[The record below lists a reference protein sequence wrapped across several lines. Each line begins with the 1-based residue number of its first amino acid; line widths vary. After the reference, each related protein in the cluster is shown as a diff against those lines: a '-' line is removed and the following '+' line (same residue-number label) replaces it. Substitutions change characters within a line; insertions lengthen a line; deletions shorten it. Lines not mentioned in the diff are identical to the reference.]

1 MISSDIS
8 TCHKK
13 AGIKQIINH
22 LKKKMVRHTLDKILY
37 WRSKRV
43 SNNTFLILASVIV
56 GLVSS
61 IAALLLK
68 ISVHLLHFIPEYFK
82 QMGTSNLWLFVFPIT
97 GILITILVV
106 KFIFSDKLEKGLG
119 RILYAISHKT
129 SKIEISNT
137 YSHIITSGITVG
149 LGGSAGLEAPIAITG
164 SAIGSNIAVLL
175 NLGHKERALLL
186 ACGAA
191 SGIAAVFNSPIAGVI
206 FALEVLLVDF
216 SIPAFI
222 PLLISTATATIV
234 SKTLYSGQLF
244 YLISNQWYF
253 HAIPYYILLGVICGL
268 LSAYM
273 KKTTL
278 FIEGYFHDKKY
289 LFYKRLGGLIL
300 LGSLIFLIPPLFGD
314 GYTSIEAILKGE
326 YSKILDY
333 SILKHLSNN
342 AWILLLCT
350 CGIIFFKVIAS
361 SLTIGIGG
369 NGGIFAPSLYTGAFT
384 GFGLSYFINT
394 TGIANLNVSNFI
406 VVGMAGILSGVV
418 HAPLTAIFL
427 IAEITGGYV
436 LFVPL
441 MIVSAMAYFITRIFE
456 PHSVYTKKLAEMG
469 YLLSNDKDEN
479 VLTSLKLEDL
489 IEKNYVVLRPEDSLS
504 NLISAFTESTKSVFP
519 VVGIN
524 SELIGVV
531 FLDKVKNLLFK
542 EELYEKLKIGT
553 LTEKIITI
561 DINEKMNSVMVKFE
575 QTNLWTIP
583 VIENKKYIGFIS
595 RSNILTYYR
604 RTLKKSNSLF

>member
-1 MISSDIS
+1 LPI
-8 TCHKK
+8 
-13 AGIKQIINH
+13 QITNTFFKV
-22 LKKKMVRHTLDKILY
+22 LNKVLY
-37 WRSKRV
+37 WRNRHI
-43 SNNTFLILASVIV
+43 SNNTFLILASIIV
-56 GLVSS
+56 GFISAV
-61 IAALLLK
+61 AALLLK
-68 ISVHLLHFIPEYFK
+68 ICVHLLHFIPEYFK
-82 QMGTSNLWLFVFPIT
+82 HKNTGNFWLFIFPIT
-97 GILITILVV
+97 GVLLAILVV
-106 KFIFSDKLEKGLG
+106 KYLFKDKLEKGLG
-119 RILYAISHKT
+119 KILFAISHKT

-137 YSHIITSGITVG
+137 YSHLITSGITVG

-164 SAIGSNIAVLL
+164 SAIGSNVARIL
-175 NLGHKERALLL
+175 NVGHKEQALLL

-222 PLLISTATATIV
+222 PLLIATATATIV

-268 LSAYM
+268 LSVYM

-278 FIEGYFHDKKY
+278 FIEGYFHHKKN
-289 LFYKRLGGLIL
+289 LFFKRLFGLIA
-300 LGSLIFLIPPLFGD
+300 LGTIIFLIPPLFGD
-314 GYTSIEAILKGE
+314 GYGSIEAILKGD
-326 YSKILDY
+326 YTKIMDN
-333 SILKHLSNN
+333 SILTHLSNN
-342 AWILLLCT
+342 AWAIMLCT

-361 SLTIGIGG
+361 SLTIGVGG

-384 GFGLSYFINT
+384 GFGLAYFINT
-394 TGIANLNVSNFI
+394 TGISKLNVSNFI

-469 YLLSNDKDEN
+469 HLLSNDKDEN
-479 VLTSLKLEDL
+479 VLTSLNIDDL
-489 IEKNYVVLRPEDSLS
+489 IEKNYIVLKPEDEFKKLVA
-504 NLISAFTESTKSVFP
+504 AFTESTKSVFP
-519 VVGIN
+519 VVGAN

-542 EELYEKLKIGT
+542 QDQYESLKIGT

-561 DINEKMNSVMVKFE
+561 DSKEKMNSVMVKFE
-575 QTNLWTIP
+575 QTNLWAIP
-583 VIENKKYIGFIS
+583 VIDNKKYIGFIS
-595 RSNILTYYR
+595 RSNILTFYR

>member
-1 MISSDIS
+1 MFN
-8 TCHKK
+8 KLL
-13 AGIKQIINH
+13 N
-22 LKKKMVRHTLDKILY
+22 KILL
-37 WRSKRV
+37 WRSRNI
-43 SNNTFLILASVIV
+43 SNNTFLIASSIIV
-56 GLVSS
+56 GLISS
-61 IAALLLK
+61 FAALLLK
-68 ISVHLLHFIPEYFK
+68 VSVHFLQSIPEYFK
-82 QMGTSNLWLFVFPIT
+82 EQGTNNLWLFIFPII
-97 GILITILVV
+97 GVLSAIVVV
-106 KFIFSDKLEKGLG
+106 KFVFKDKLEKGLG
-119 RILYAISHKT
+119 KILYAISHKT
-129 SKIEISNT
+129 SRIETSNT
-137 YSHIITSGITVG
+137 YSHLITSGITVG

-206 FALEVLLVDF
+206 FSLEVLLVDF
-216 SIPAFI
+216 SIPSFI

-253 HAIPYYILLGVICGL
+253 HAIPYYILLGIICGL

-278 FIEGYFHDKKY
+278 FIEGYFHEKKH
-289 LFYKRLGGLIL
+289 LFYKRLFGLIL
-300 LGSLIFLIPPLFGD
+300 LGALIFLIPPLFGD

-326 YSKILDY
+326 YSEIFDN
-333 SILKHLSNN
+333 SILKHLSGNT
-342 AWILLLCT
+342 WVLLLCT

-384 GFGLSYFINT
+384 GFGLSYFINL
-394 TGIANLNVSNFI
+394 TGLGNLNVSNFI

-469 YLLSNDKDEN
+469 FLPSNDKDEN

-519 VVGIN
+519 VIGNN

-542 EELYEKLKIGT
+542 KELYEKIKIGT
-553 LTEKIITI
+553 LTEKITTI